1 MFNKFNLFSI
11 IEKNNKDDI
20 RKYIIILKMRKK
32 EFKF

>member
-1 MFNKFNLFSI
+1 MFKIIQPFSL
-11 IEKNNKDDI
+11 IEKNNDDDI